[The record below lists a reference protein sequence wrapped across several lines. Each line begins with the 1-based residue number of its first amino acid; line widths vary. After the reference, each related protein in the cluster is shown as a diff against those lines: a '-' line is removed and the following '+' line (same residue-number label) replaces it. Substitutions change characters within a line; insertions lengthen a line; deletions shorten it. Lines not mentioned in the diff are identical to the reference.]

1 VNRTLLIWGAGG
13 HGKVVLDVALSS
25 GHLQPIVFVDDDP
38 ERAGKSF
45 CGFALVTG
53 SGNLERFRGA
63 LFMAAVGD
71 NRLRARC
78 FARAVAAGLV
88 PATLIH
94 LSAVVSPSADLGTGT
109 VVMPG
114 AVVNAGV
121 MTGMNGIVNSGAI
134 IEHDCILGNHV
145 HIAPRATLGGNV
157 LVGDFAH
164 VGLGA
169 AVLPSATVGAGCVVG
184 AGAVVLRDVPT
195 NSTVVGVPARVL
207 KYA

>member
-1 VNRTLLIWGAGG
+1 
-13 HGKVVLDVALSS
+13 
-25 GHLQPIVFVDDDP
+25 
-38 ERAGKSF
+38 
-45 CGFALVTG
+45 
-53 SGNLERFRGA
+53 
-63 LFMAAVGD
+63 
-71 NRLRARC
+71 
-78 FARAVAAGLV
+78 
-88 PATLIH
+88 
-94 LSAVVSPSADLGTGT
+94 
-109 VVMPG
+109 
-114 AVVNAGV
+114 VVNAGV